1 VIDRQELEEALV
13 ALVKAGGN
21 SEKAVRDGDVHA
33 DPRML
38 RKWRQENPELYRRLE
53 QQHFSGVEE
62 ATRSQAQ
69 QTAHAA
75 SDLEADLLAR
85 VREKLPGMDGKDA
98 ANAARAVADVKKKA
112 VDTWTA
118 LTDRNPDGNQPDE
131 DPWEIIRKGVA
142 AGVFKLT
149 LSESLM
155 PPEPDEDSPAAGGE
169 E

>member
-1 VIDRQELEEALV
+1 
-13 ALVKAGGN
+13 
-21 SEKAVRDGDVHA
+21 
-33 DPRML
+33 
-38 RKWRQENPELYRRLE
+38 
-53 QQHFSGVEE
+53 
-62 ATRSQAQ
+62 
-69 QTAHAA
+69 
-75 SDLEADLLAR
+75 
-85 VREKLPGMDGKDA
+85 
-98 ANAARAVADVKKKA
+98 
-112 VDTWTA
+112 